1 MKESTLV
8 EMQKK
13 VDSLIRV
20 SQKLILEI
28 QQIDSLSR
36 GTITALQLFM
46 GEKEWSK
53 IVDKMKKAEEKRNKK
68 EQEKKLDLNS
78 GIMIGLKE
86 KIILIGEIL
95 MSIKK
100 TN

>member
-8 EMQKK
+8 EMKKK

-68 EQEKKLDLNS
+68 EQEKKLDLNV
-78 GIMIGLKE
+78 E
-86 KIILIGEIL
+86 
-95 MSIKK
+95 
-100 TN
+100 

>member
-13 VDSLIRV
+13 IDSLIRV

-46 GEKEWSK
+46 GEKEWDK
-53 IVDKMKKAEEKRNKK
+53 IVNKMKKAEEKRNKK
-68 EQEKKLDLNS
+68 EQEKKLDLNV
-78 GIMIGLKE
+78 E
-86 KIILIGEIL
+86 
-95 MSIKK
+95 
-100 TN
+100 

>member
-13 VDSLIRV
+13 IDSLIRV

-68 EQEKKLDLNS
+68 EQEKKLDINV
-78 GIMIGLKE
+78 E
-86 KIILIGEIL
+86 
-95 MSIKK
+95 
-100 TN
+100 

>member
-46 GEKEWSK
+46 GEKEWGK

-68 EQEKKLDLNS
+68 EQEKKLDLNV
-78 GIMIGLKE
+78 E
-86 KIILIGEIL
+86 
-95 MSIKK
+95 
-100 TN
+100 

>member
-13 VDSLIRV
+13 IDSLIRV

-28 QQIDSLSR
+28 QQIDSLAR

-68 EQEKKLDLNS
+68 EQEKKLDLNV
-78 GIMIGLKE
+78 E
-86 KIILIGEIL
+86 
-95 MSIKK
+95 
-100 TN
+100 

>member
-46 GEKEWSK
+46 GKKEWSK

-68 EQEKKLDLNS
+68 EQEKKLDLNV
-78 GIMIGLKE
+78 E
-86 KIILIGEIL
+86 
-95 MSIKK
+95 
-100 TN
+100 

>member
-1 MKESTLV
+1 MLV
-8 EMQKK
+8 
-13 VDSLIRV
+13 IRV

-68 EQEKKLDLNS
+68 EQEKKLDLNV
-78 GIMIGLKE
+78 E
-86 KIILIGEIL
+86 
-95 MSIKK
+95 
-100 TN
+100 

>member
-36 GTITALQLFM
+36 GTLTALQLFM

-68 EQEKKLDLNS
+68 EQEKKLDLNV
-78 GIMIGLKE
+78 E
-86 KIILIGEIL
+86 
-95 MSIKK
+95 
-100 TN
+100 

>member
-13 VDSLIRV
+13 IDSLIRV

-46 GEKEWSK
+46 GEKE
-53 IVDKMKKAEEKRNKK
+53 
-68 EQEKKLDLNS
+68 QEKKLDLNV
-78 GIMIGLKE
+78 E
-86 KIILIGEIL
+86 
-95 MSIKK
+95 
-100 TN
+100 

>member
-46 GEKEWSK
+46 GEKEWDK
-53 IVDKMKKAEEKRNKK
+53 IVNKMKKAEEKRNKK
-68 EQEKKLDLNS
+68 EQEKKLDLNV
-78 GIMIGLKE
+78 E
-86 KIILIGEIL
+86 
-95 MSIKK
+95 
-100 TN
+100 